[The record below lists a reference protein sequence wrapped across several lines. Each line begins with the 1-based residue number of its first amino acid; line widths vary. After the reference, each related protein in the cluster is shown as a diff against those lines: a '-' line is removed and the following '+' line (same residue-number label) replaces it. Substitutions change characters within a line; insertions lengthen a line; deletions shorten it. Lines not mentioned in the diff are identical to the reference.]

1 MTGTT
6 GTTGMTRLIALA
18 TGAVLVA
25 FAGGYGW
32 HRDEFYY
39 LRAGLHPALG
49 YVDQP
54 PLTPLIAGA
63 GYQLFGD
70 WLVGFRLPAALAVA
84 ATVLLT
90 GALAGELGAKRGGRA
105 LAAGAVAVS
114 AFPIATGHVI
124 STSTFDLLA
133 WTALSLL
140 LVRAVRDG
148 GPVWLAAGAVAGLGL
163 QNKALIIALPAAV
176 ALGLLAV
183 GPRSALRGRWPWLG
197 AGVALLIWAPHLA
210 WQAANGW
217 PQLTM
222 ADSIA
227 TVGNGGSVG
236 RWLFLPFQLVL
247 FSPLLVPI
255 WLAGWRALAREPA
268 LRAFAVAFPLLA
280 VLLLAAGGKPY
291 YLAGMYPLLLAAGAR
306 PTLRWVARAGRPSTS
321 GLRRGLAAAR
331 LAFSAARLRRALL
344 AGALTLSAAMT
355 AVLMLPVLPA
365 RLLPGTPIVAIQPIS
380 AESIGWPEFT
390 NAVEAAYRTLPP
402 PEQAETVALTRN
414 YGQAGAIDLRR
425 DRDPSAL
432 PPAYSGHN
440 AYYAWGPPP
449 ESARTV
455 VAVGVAEPRL
465 REWFGS
471 VHPAGR
477 VDNGIGLDN
486 EEQGR
491 QIWLCRDRRV
501 PWAVIWPSL
510 RRVG

>member
-1 MTGTT
+1 
-6 GTTGMTRLIALA
+6 MTRLIALA

-70 WLVGFRLPAALAVA
+70 WLVGFRLPAALAA
-84 ATVLLT
+84 ALTVLLT
-90 GALAGELGAKRGGRA
+90 GALAGQLGAGRGGRA

-114 AFPIATGHVI
+114 AFPIATGHVV

-255 WLAGWRALAREPA
+255 WLAGWRALHREPA
-268 LRAFAVAFPLLA
+268 LRSFAVAFPLLA

-291 YLAGMYPLLLAAGAR
+291 YLAGMYPLLLAAGAQ
-306 PTLRWVARAGRPSTS
+306 PTLRWVARAAGPRAAR
-321 GLRRGLAAAR
+321 LRRGLLAGA
-331 LAFSAARLRRALL
+331 LAFSAAI
-344 AGALTLSAAMT
+344 T

-390 NAVEAAYRTLPP
+390 AAVSAAYRAIPP

-414 YGQAGAIDLRR
+414 YGQAGAIDLFR

-440 AYYAWGPPP
+440 AYYSWGPPP

-455 VAVGVAEPRL
+455 VAVGVDETRL

-471 VHPAGR
+471 VRPAGR

-491 QIWLCRDRRV
+491 PIWLCRDRRV
-501 PWAVIWPSL
+501 PWAVIWPAL